1 VPRAMRDAQGEN
13 DKRLQGLEEK
23 MNRLLKELETLKD
36 EKSPK

>member
-1 VPRAMRDAQGEN
+1 MRGPQGEN
-13 DKRLQGLEEK
+13 DKRLQDLEEK